1 MIGARIEFF
10 AAISY
15 SKASEHH
22 AGNSPIWLIYIV
34 CVSLCSGPTGPFSN
48 WPTGTFKLSNGYQ
61 IDFLMNFWSSFFIFR
76 EVVETGGK
84 LNWFLD
90 KVSKTPVKVPEETAA
105 LLNVDFPDDES
116 DQEYDPMKDPEALV
130 KFCSEYL
137 KYQPLPLQA
146 SYQPSLLGTERQSSN
161 GH

>member
-1 MIGARIEFF
+1 
-10 AAISY
+10 
-15 SKASEHH
+15 
-22 AGNSPIWLIYIV
+22 
-34 CVSLCSGPTGPFSN
+34 
-48 WPTGTFKLSNGYQ
+48 
-61 IDFLMNFWSSFFIFR
+61 MNFFIFR

-137 KYQPLPLQA
+137 KSQPLPLQA